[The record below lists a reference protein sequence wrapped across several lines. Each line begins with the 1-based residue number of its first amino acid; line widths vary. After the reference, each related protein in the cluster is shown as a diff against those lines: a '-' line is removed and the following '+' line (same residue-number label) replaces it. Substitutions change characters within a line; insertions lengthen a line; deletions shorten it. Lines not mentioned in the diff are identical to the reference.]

1 MGTVSFLFAAS
12 LLNWVF
18 TRRAIL
24 IVQSDVALLSNRIDQ
39 LTQSKAQDNV
49 QAKKSLTDLQASWT
63 QEIGGSLNLYY
74 QSNLPYRGW
83 PNFVLYH
90 RTGPDTEEVY
100 IPDVRQAGI
109 SATTSSTSLSPIF
122 NLNENE
128 ILFGAFSSM
137 SVFDPVDMY
146 ALNLGTKKFRKMKSR
161 YFQEH
166 VRIENNDGYFLSMGP
181 TDSDG
186 EVRSLYFV
194 NVHSDKS
201 GIIAKLPANLTYK
214 KTTDAF
220 MPVVQGFGSPP
231 EGSGPPEVSI
241 EVYSASVKGG
251 GGDERLPVM
260 LKSFAMES
268 PWF

>member
-1 MGTVSFLFAAS
+1 MERKLT
-12 LLNWVF
+12 
-18 TRRAIL
+18 I
-24 IVQSDVALLSNRIDQ
+24 LSNEIDKLHQ
-39 LTQSKAQDNV
+39 IKVTDNAQTE
-49 QAKKSLTDLQASWT
+49 KSRNDIQTISP
-63 QEIGGSLNLYY
+63 QEISGSLNLYY
-74 QSNLPYRGW
+74 QPGLPYRGRY
-83 PNFVLYH
+83 NFVLYR

-109 SATTSSTSLSPIF
+109 SGITSSTSLGPIF
-122 NLNENE
+122 TLSEKE

-146 ALNLGTKKFRKMKSR
+146 SLSLDTKKFRKLNSK
-161 YFQEH
+161 YFQEN
-166 VRIENNDGYFLSMGP
+166 VRIENNNGYFLSMGP

-214 KTTDAF
+214 KTKNAF

-241 EVYSASVKGG
+241 EVYLASVKGED
-251 GGDERLPVM
+251 GDERLPVIF
-260 LKSFAMES
+260 KSFAMES

>member
-1 MGTVSFLFAAS
+1 MGTISFLFATS
-12 LLNWVF
+12 LLSWVF
-18 TRRAIL
+18 TRRAISN
-24 IVQSDVALLSNRIDQ
+24 VQSDVALLSNKIDQ
-39 LTQSKAQDNV
+39 LTQSKGQDNV
-49 QAKKSLTDLQASWT
+49 QVKKSLDALQASST
-63 QEIGGSLNLYY
+63 QEVGGSLNLYY
-74 QSNLPYRGW
+74 RPNLPYRGW
-83 PNFVLYH
+83 HNFVLYH

-109 SATTSSTSLSPIF
+109 SDIASSTSLGPIF
-122 NLNENE
+122 TLNENE
-128 ILFGAFSSM
+128 ILFGTFSSM

-146 ALNLGTKKFRKMKSR
+146 ALNLSTKKFRKMKSK

-194 NVHSDKS
+194 NVYSDKS

-214 KTTDAF
+214 KTVSAF
-220 MPVVQGFGSPP
+220 MPVVQGFGSLP

-241 EVYSASVKGG
+241 EVYPAAVKGEG
-251 GGDERLPVM
+251 EDERLPVM